1 MHLQILSPSNKVK
14 LKNHV
19 ENDFLGVA
27 NNIAV
32 LFFIFGISISSNRV
46 NIFDKVFVLNSISI
60 LYLQYRP
67 FTAPIFRTFFER
79 SNNYFF

>member
-27 NNIAV
+27 NYVAV

-60 LYLQYRP
+60 LYVCHLSSSYLATTP
-67 FTAPIFRTFFER
+67 VFL
-79 SNNYFF
+79 